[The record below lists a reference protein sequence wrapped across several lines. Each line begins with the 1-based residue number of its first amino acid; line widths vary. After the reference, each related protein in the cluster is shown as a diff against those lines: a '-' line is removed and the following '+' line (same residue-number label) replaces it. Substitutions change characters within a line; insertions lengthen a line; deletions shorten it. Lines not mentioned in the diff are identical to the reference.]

1 MALYHFRS
9 ERNIQHLTMEEKFIA
24 SNVPKPTLLRHI
36 RQLEMFLK
44 IKVSTYAL
52 KIGLRTRQNIYE
64 KSGNDHAA
72 AVLFEKLSM
81 L

>member
-1 MALYHFRS
+1 MGLNCSWTKIETAKVLNMALYHFRS

-52 KIGLRTRQNIYE
+52 EIGLSTR
-64 KSGNDHAA
+64 KS
-72 AVLFEKLSM
+72 
-81 L
+81 

>member
-44 IKVSTYAL
+44 IKVCLSIIQPLYY
-52 KIGLRTRQNIYE
+52 R
-64 KSGNDHAA
+64 SGWGMRRE
-72 AVLFEKLSM
+72 FIF
-81 L
+81 